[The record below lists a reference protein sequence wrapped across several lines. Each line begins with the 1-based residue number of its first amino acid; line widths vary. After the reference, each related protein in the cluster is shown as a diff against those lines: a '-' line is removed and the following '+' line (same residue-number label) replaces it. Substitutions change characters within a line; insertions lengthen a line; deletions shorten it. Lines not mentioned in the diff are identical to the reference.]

1 MKVISI
7 FSAALLSLTMTS
19 VQATII
25 EGSFKGTIIL
35 SSDNGDGVPPSP
47 YFDNL
52 WSDDIIGQTMTGS
65 FRYNTELMPAN
76 TAATGQ
82 ERWSQTNSWLEIAF
96 NVDGKTFTISNIPAD
111 FTLTHS
117 YEFLNIANVDST
129 TAIRD
134 FTHEYFGLW
143 EETLAIKDGLRLH
156 TYGGISL
163 LDSIVPLL
171 NGISLE
177 QQFTWLD
184 SGGDYDIVDDIP
196 GLAIL
201 WVDNKLSEKSQEGA
215 VVARL
220 TEVKAAIKTTELP
233 EPSSLALIIFS
244 LTLLGWKRFYFSRN

>member
-1 MKVISI
+1 MKLISI
-7 FSAALLSLTMTS
+7 FSAALLSLTVTS

-65 FRYNTELMPAN
+65 FRYNTEIMPAN

-82 ERWSQTNSWLEIAF
+82 ERWSETNSWLEIAF
-96 NVDGKTFTISNIPAD
+96 NVDGKTFAISNIPAD

-117 YEFLNIANVDST
+117 YEFLNIANIDST
-129 TAIRD
+129 TPIRD

-143 EETLAIKDGLRLH
+143 EETWATKGDLRLH

-184 SGGDYDIVDDIP
+184 SGGNYDIVDDIP

-244 LTLLGWKRFYFSRN
+244 LTFLGWKRFYFSRN